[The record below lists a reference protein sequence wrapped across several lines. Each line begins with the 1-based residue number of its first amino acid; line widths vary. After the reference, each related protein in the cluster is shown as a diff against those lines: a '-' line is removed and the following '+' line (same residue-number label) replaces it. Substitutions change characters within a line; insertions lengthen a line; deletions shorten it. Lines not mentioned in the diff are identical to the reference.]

1 MADKNITITV
11 DADGIATITW
21 DMPGRSMNVLSEA
34 SLSEYADAVHQAIA
48 DDAVKG
54 VIVTSGKRDFIAGA
68 DLDMLF
74 NWKGSQAIFDGMS
87 AFNTLFRE
95 IETSGK
101 PFAAAIRGMCLG
113 GGFEIALACH
123 YRVAADDPRSRI
135 GLPEALLGLFPG
147 GGGTQRLPRLI
158 GIQPALPLLLEG
170 RKLAVGPAKAQGLIH
185 EVVPDDQLLDEARR
199 WLLEVGDPVQPWD
212 KKGYKVPGGAVQSP
226 AGYQTLVAANA
237 MVREK
242 TLGNYPNAQAILSSV
257 YEGLSSGF
265 DAGVRIEMRNFVQ
278 VVQSP
283 QAKGM
288 IRTLFF
294 SMQEANK
301 LARRPKDTPKSE
313 FKKIGVLGAGLM
325 GHGIAHAAASAGI
338 EVVLIDVSQEAAE
351 NGKAAVAKILE
362 GGIKRKRMTEEGRD
376 QILARITPTT
386 DYAGLAGAEMVIEAV
401 LEDRGVKADVT
412 AKTEAVI
419 GADAIF
425 ASNTSTLPITG
436 LAQASARPGNF
447 IGLHFFSPVHRMS
460 LVEIIRGEETGDAA
474 LARAMDFVKRIGK
487 TPIVVND
494 ARGFFTSRV
503 FATYVQEG
511 LAMLAEGVSPA
522 LIENAGRLAGMPMG
536 PLEVA
541 DAVNIDLIHHIGEQT
556 RADMGESY
564 VPRPGDPVIALF
576 VDKLARPGK
585 KAGKG
590 FYDYTEAGKRLWPDL
605 AAHFPLADAQPD
617 VDAVKRRLM
626 HIQGVETA
634 RCMEENVVTD
644 PRDADIGSILGW
656 GFAPFTGGVLS
667 YVDMVGPQ
675 AFVDECDAL
684 AKSVGERFAPPA
696 LLRDMAKTGEVFY
709 AA

>member
-1 MADKNITITV
+1 MSDKNITYAV
-11 DADGIATITW
+11 DGDGIATITW

-34 SLSEYADAVHQAIA
+34 SIRDYAGAARTAIA
-48 DDAVKG
+48 DDNVRG

-74 NWKGSQAIFDGMS
+74 NWKGSQAIVDGMT
-87 AFNTLFRE
+87 AFNGVFRE

-123 YRVAADDPRSRI
+123 YRIAAEDPRSQI
-135 GLPEALLGLFPG
+135 GLPEALVGLMPG

-158 GIQPALPLLLEG
+158 GLQPALPLLLEG
-170 RKLAVGPAKAQGLIH
+170 RKLGVGPALTSGLIH
-185 EVVPDDQLLDEARR
+185 AIAPEAQLLAEAKR

-212 KKGYKVPGGAVQSP
+212 KKGFKVPGGAVQSP
-226 AGYQTLVAANA
+226 AGYQVLVAGNA
-237 MVREK
+237 MVRQK
-242 TLGNYPNAQAILSSV
+242 TYGNYPNAQAILSSV

-265 DAGVRIEMRNFVQ
+265 DAGVRIEMRNFVK

-283 QAKGM
+283 QAKAM

-301 LARRPKDTPKSE
+301 LSRRPKEAPKTE
-313 FKKIGVLGAGLM
+313 FKKIGMLGAGLM
-325 GHGIAHAAASAGI
+325 GHGIAHAAAAAGVDVI
-338 EVVLIDVSQEAAE
+338 LIDVSQEAADQ
-351 NGKAAVAKILE
+351 GKAAVAKILD
-362 GGIKRKRMTEEGRD
+362 GAIKRKRMTEDVRD

-386 DYAGLAGAEMVIEAV
+386 DYGRLADADMVIEAV
-401 LEDRGVKADVT
+401 LEDREVKADVT

-419 GADAIF
+419 NETAVF

-436 LAQASARPGNF
+436 LAKASARPGNF

-460 LVEIIRGEETGDAA
+460 LVEIIRGEETSDTA
-474 LARAMDFVKRIGK
+474 LAAAMDFVKRIGK

-511 LAMLAEGVSPA
+511 LAMLAEGINPA
-522 LIENAGRLAGMPMG
+522 LIENAGRIAGMPMG

-556 RADMGESY
+556 RADMGDAH
-564 VPRPGDPVIALF
+564 VPRPGDPVVDLF
-576 VDKLARPGK
+576 VNKLGRPGK

-590 FYDYTEAGKRLWPDL
+590 FYDYTKGGKRLWPEL
-605 AAHFPLADAQPD
+605 EAHFPLAAEQPD
-617 VDAVKRRLM
+617 VEAVKRRLM
-626 HIQGVETA
+626 YIQGVETA
-634 RCMEENVVTD
+634 RCVEENVVTD

-675 AFVDECDAL
+675 AFVDECDDL
-684 AKSVGERFAPPA
+684 AEQVGERFAPPN
-696 LLRDMAKTGEVFY
+696 LLRDMAKKGEAFY

>member
-1 MADKNITITV
+1 MSDKNIDYTV
-11 DADGIATITW
+11 SGDGIAIITW

-34 SLSEYADAVHQAIA
+34 SISEYAEAARKAIA
-48 DDAVKG
+48 DDKVKG

-74 NWKGSQAIFDGMS
+74 NWKGSQAIVDGMS
-87 AFNTLFRE
+87 AFNGVFRE

-101 PFAAAIRGMCLG
+101 PFAAAIKGMCLG
-113 GGFEIALACH
+113 GGFEIALGCH
-123 YRVAADDPRSRI
+123 YRVAADDPRSQI
-135 GLPEALLGLFPG
+135 GLPESLVGLMPG

-170 RKLAVGPAKAQGLIH
+170 RKLRVGPALAQGLIH
-185 EVVPDDQLLDEARR
+185 AVVPEGQLVAEAKR

-212 KKGYKVPGGAVQSP
+212 KKGYKVPGGGVQSP
-226 AGYQTLVAANA
+226 AGYQTLVAGNA
-237 MVREK
+237 MGREK
-242 TLGNYPNAQAILSSV
+242 TYGNYQNAQAILSSV
-257 YEGLSSGF
+257 YEGVSSGF
-265 DAGVRIEMRNFVQ
+265 DAGIRIEMRNFVKI
-278 VVQSP
+278 VQSP
-283 QAKGM
+283 QAKAM

-301 LARRPKDTPKSE
+301 LARRPKEPPKTE
-313 FKKIGVLGAGLM
+313 FKTIGMLGAGLM

-338 EVVLIDVSQEAAE
+338 DVVLMDVSQDAAE
-351 NGKAAVAKILE
+351 TGKKRVADILNGAIR
-362 GGIKRKRMTEEGRD
+362 RKRMTEEGRD
-376 QILARITPTT
+376 EILARITPTT
-386 DYAGLAGAEMVIEAV
+386 DYAALKDADMVIEAV
-401 LEDRGVKADVT
+401 LEDRDIKADVT

-419 GADAIF
+419 AESTVF

-436 LAQASARPGNF
+436 LAQASKRPGNF

-460 LVEIIRGEETGDAA
+460 LVEIIRGKETSDAA
-474 LARAMDFVKRIGK
+474 LAAALDFVKRIGK

-494 ARGFFTSRV
+494 ARGFYTSRV

-511 LAMLAEGVSPA
+511 LAMLAEGVNPA
-522 LIENAGRLAGMPMG
+522 LIENAGRMAGMPMG

-556 RADMGESY
+556 RADMGADF
-564 VPRPGDPVIALF
+564 VPRPGDPVVDLF
-576 VDKLARPGK
+576 VNKLGRPGR

-590 FYDYTEAGKRLWPDL
+590 FYDYTEDGKRLWPEL
-605 AAHFPLADAQPD
+605 GEHFPLAAEQPD
-617 VDAVKRRLM
+617 VEAVKRRLM
-626 HIQGVETA
+626 YIQGVETA
-634 RCMEENVVTD
+634 RCVEENVVTD

-675 AFVDECDAL
+675 TFVEECDAL
-684 AKSVGERFAPPA
+684 AKQVGDRFAPPA
-696 LLRDMAKTGEVFY
+696 LLREMAQKGEAFY

>member
-1 MADKNITITV
+1 MLDKNITYAV
-11 DADGIATITW
+11 SDDGIAIITW

-34 SLSEYADAVHQAIA
+34 SMREYAEAARQAIA
-48 DDAVKG
+48 DDKVKG
-54 VIVTSGKRDFIAGA
+54 IIVTSGKRDFIAGA

-74 NWKGSQAIFDGMS
+74 NWKGSQTIVDGMT
-87 AFNTLFRE
+87 AFNSVFRE

-101 PFAAAIRGMCLG
+101 PFAAAIKGMCLG

-123 YRVAADDPRSRI
+123 YRVAADDPRSQI
-135 GLPEALLGLFPG
+135 GLPEALVGLMPG

-170 RKLAVGPAKAQGLIH
+170 RKLQVGPALAQGLVH
-185 EVVPDDQLLDEARR
+185 AVVPEGQIIAEAKR

-212 KKGYKVPGGAVQSP
+212 KKGYKVPGGGVQSP
-226 AGYQTLVAANA
+226 AGYQTLVAGNA

-242 TLGNYPNAQAILSSV
+242 TYGNYLNAQGILSSV

-265 DAGVRIEMRNFVQ
+265 DAGVRIEMRHFVKI
-278 VVQSP
+278 VQSP
-283 QAKGM
+283 QAKAM

-301 LARRPKDTPKSE
+301 LARRPKEPPKTE
-313 FKKIGVLGAGLM
+313 FKKIGMLGAGLM

-338 EVVLIDVSQEAAE
+338 DVVLMDVSQEAAE
-351 NGKAAVAKILE
+351 TGKKRVADILNGS
-362 GGIKRKRMTEEGRD
+362 IKRRRMTEEGRD
-376 QILARITPTT
+376 EILARITPTT
-386 DYAGLAGAEMVIEAV
+386 DYAALKDADMVIEAV
-401 LEDRGVKADVT
+401 LEDRDIKADVT

-419 GADAIF
+419 AESAVF

-436 LAQASARPGNF
+436 LAKASKRPGNF

-460 LVEIIRGEETGDAA
+460 LVEIIRGEETSDTALAAA
-474 LARAMDFVKRIGK
+474 LDFVKRIGK

-494 ARGFFTSRV
+494 ARGFYASRV

-511 LAMLAEGVSPA
+511 LAMLAEGVNPA
-522 LIENAGRLAGMPMG
+522 LIENAGRIAGMPMG

-556 RADMGESY
+556 RVDMGADF
-564 VPRPGDPVIALF
+564 VPRPGDPVVDLF
-576 VDKLARPGK
+576 VNKLGRLGRK
-585 KAGKG
+585 SGKG
-590 FYDYTEAGKRLWPDL
+590 FYDYTEEGKRLWPGL
-605 AAHFPLADAQPD
+605 SEHFPLAAEQPD
-617 VDAVKRRLM
+617 VEAVKRRLM
-626 HIQGVETA
+626 YIQGVETA
-634 RCMEENVVTD
+634 RCVEENVVTD

-675 AFVDECDAL
+675 TFVEECDAL
-684 AKSVGERFAPPA
+684 AKQVGDRFAPPA
-696 LLRDMAKTGEVFY
+696 LLREMAQKGEAFY
-709 AA
+709 AT

>member
-1 MADKNITITV
+1 MAEMISYTV
-11 DADGIATITW
+11 DGDGIATITW
-21 DMPGRSMNVLSEA
+21 DLPGRSMNVLSEQ
-34 SLSEYADAVHQAIA
+34 SVREYGQAAQKAIA

-74 NWKGSQAIFDGMS
+74 GWKGSQAIFDGMS
-87 AFNTLFRE
+87 AFNNLFRE

-135 GLPEALLGLFPG
+135 GLPEALVGLFPG

-185 EVVPDDQLLDEARR
+185 EVVPDDQLLAEAKR
-199 WLLEVGDPVQPWD
+199 WLLEVGDAVQPWD
-212 KKGYKVPGGAVQSP
+212 KKGYKIPGGAVQSP
-226 AGYQTLVAANA
+226 AGYQTLVGANA

-242 TLGNYPNAQAILSSV
+242 TLGNYPNTQAILTSV

-265 DAGVRIEMRNFVQ
+265 DAGTRIEMRNFVK

-283 QAKGM
+283 EAKAM

-294 SMQEANK
+294 SMQEANR
-301 LARRPKDTPKSE
+301 LARRPKNAPKSE
-313 FKKIGVLGAGLM
+313 FKKIGMLGAGLM
-325 GHGIAHAAASAGI
+325 GHGIAYVSAMAGI

-351 NGKAAVAKILE
+351 AGKAACAKILN
-362 GGIKRKRMTEEGRD
+362 GLIKRKRMTEAARD
-376 QILARITPTT
+376 EILARITPTT
-386 DYAGLAGAEMVIEAV
+386 DYTALEGADMVIEAV
-401 LEDRGVKADVT
+401 LEDRAVKADVT
-412 AKTEAVI
+412 KMTEAVI
-419 GADAIF
+419 NEDAVF

-436 LAQASARPGNF
+436 LAEASARPGNF
-447 IGLHFFSPVHRMS
+447 IGLHFFSPVHRMQ
-460 LVEIIRGEETGDAA
+460 LVEIIRGEQTSDAA
-474 LARAMDFVKRIGK
+474 LAKAMDFVKRIGK

-511 LAMLAEGVSPA
+511 LAMLAEGVNPA
-522 LIENAGRLAGMPMG
+522 LIENAGRIAGMPMG

-541 DAVNIDLIHHIGEQT
+541 DAVNIELIHHIGEQT
-556 RADMGESY
+556 RADMGEAHL
-564 VPRPGDPVIALF
+564 PRPGDGVIDLF
-576 VDKLARPGK
+576 VNKLGRTGK

-590 FYDYTEAGKRLWPDL
+590 FYDYTEDGKRLWPDL
-605 AAHFPLADAQPD
+605 GAHFPLAAEQPD
-617 VDAVKRRLM
+617 LEAAKRRLM

-634 RCMEENVVTD
+634 RCIEEKVVTD
-644 PRDADIGSILGW
+644 PRDADVGSILGW

-667 YVDMVGPQ
+667 YVDMVG
-675 AFVDECDAL
+675 
-684 AKSVGERFAPPA
+684 AKSFVEQCDDLAGSVGDRFKPPA
-696 LLRDMAKTGEVFY
+696 LLREMAGQSKSFY

>member
-1 MADKNITITV
+1 MADNNITTTV
-11 DADGIATITW
+11 SGDGIAIITW

-34 SLSEYADAVHQAIA
+34 SMREYAEAARRAIA
-48 DDAVKG
+48 DDTVKG
-54 VIVTSGKRDFIAGA
+54 VIVASGKRDFIAGA

-74 NWKGSQAIFDGMS
+74 DWKGSQAIVDGMT
-87 AFNTLFRE
+87 AFNGVFRE

-101 PFAAAIRGMCLG
+101 PFAAAIKGMCLG
-113 GGFEIALACH
+113 GGFEVALACH
-123 YRVAADDPRSRI
+123 YRVAADDPRAQI
-135 GLPEALLGLFPG
+135 GLPEALVGLMPG
-147 GGGTQRLPRLI
+147 GGGTQRLPRLV

-170 RKLAVGPAKAQGLIH
+170 RKLGVGAAFSQGLVH
-185 EVVPDDQLLDEARR
+185 AVVPEGQLVAEAKR

-212 KKGYKVPGGAVQSP
+212 KKGYKVPGGGVQSP
-226 AGYQTLVAANA
+226 AGYQTLVAGNA
-237 MVREK
+237 MVRQK
-242 TLGNYPNAQAILSSV
+242 TYGNYLNAQGILSSV

-265 DAGVRIEMRNFVQ
+265 DAGVRIEMRNFVK

-283 QAKGM
+283 QAKAM

-301 LARRPKDTPKSE
+301 LARRPKDAPPTE
-313 FKKIGVLGAGLM
+313 FRKIGMLGAGLM

-351 NGKAAVAKILE
+351 TGKAAVGAVLD
-362 GGIKRKRMTEEGRD
+362 GAIKRKRMTPEGRD
-376 QILARITPTT
+376 EILARITPTT
-386 DYAGLAGAEMVIEAV
+386 DYAGLTDAELVIEAV
-401 LEDRGVKADVT
+401 IEDRGVKADVT
-412 AKTEAVI
+412 AKAEAVI
-419 GADAIF
+419 AETAVF

-436 LAQASARPGNF
+436 LAKASTRPGNF

-460 LVEIIRGEETGDAA
+460 LVEIIRGQETSDAA
-474 LARAMDFVKRIGK
+474 LAVALDFVKAIRK

-494 ARGFFTSRV
+494 ARGFYTSRV

-511 LAMLAEGVSPA
+511 LAMLAEGVNPA
-522 LIENAGRLAGMPMG
+522 LIENAGRIAGMPMG

-556 RADMGESY
+556 KADMGPDY
-564 VPRPGDPVIALF
+564 VPRPGDPVVDLF
-576 VDKLARPGK
+576 VTTLGRLGR

-590 FYDYTEAGKRLWPDL
+590 FYDYGQDGKRLWPGL
-605 AAHFPLADAQPD
+605 AEHFPLAAEQPD
-617 VDAVKRRLM
+617 VEAVKRRLM
-626 HIQGVETA
+626 YIQGVETA
-634 RCMEENVVTD
+634 RCVEENVVTD

-667 YVDMVGPQ
+667 YVDMIGCK
-675 AFVDECDAL
+675 AFVEECDAL
-684 AKSVGERFAPPA
+684 AGQVGERFAPPA
-696 LLRDMAKTGEVFY
+696 LLREMAKKGEAFY